1 MTAGTADR
9 WHALGAMLI
18 QRRTALNPRWHNRTE
33 FAQAVNLSYRLVYD
47 AEEARRSNFG
57 TSTLAALEAA
67 YRLAPGSI
75 ARFLA
80 GDELEPQE
88 PAAPLA
94 EPAPPRRQL
103 RVLDDPSISP
113 SDLDAEIAKVEAE
126 LIARTP
132 PRDATEARI
141 WQMPD
146 LLPDE
151 RRKFVAVLRI
161 LRRGPGGERK
171 RMSGLVPAG

>member
-1 MTAGTADR
+1 VPSDISHTRKRLGELLIRRRLDIDPRYQNRQVFADER
-9 WHALGAMLI
+9 GV
-18 QRRTALNPRWHNRTE
+18 E
-33 FAQAVNLSYRLVYD
+33 YRIVS
-47 AEEARRSNFG
+47 AIERGERANFQIV
-57 TSTLAALEAA
+57 TIAKLEAA
-67 YRLAPGSI
+67 YDLAPGSI
-75 ARFLA
+75 ASFLA
-80 GDELEPQE
+80 GGELELRE

-94 EPAPPRRQL
+94 EPAPARRL
-103 RVLDDPSISP
+103 RVLDDPTIS
-113 SDLDAEIAKVEAE
+113 SSELAAEIAMVEAE
-126 LIARTP
+126 LAARTP

>member
-1 MTAGTADR
+1 
-9 WHALGAMLI
+9 MLI

-33 FAQAVNLSYRLVYD
+33 FAQATGLSYRLVYD

-67 YRLAPGSI
+67 YRLTPGSI

-80 GDELEPQE
+80 GGELEPQE
-88 PAAPLA
+88 AAASLP

-103 RVLDDPSISP
+103 RILDDPSISA
-113 SDLDAEIAKVEAE
+113 SELAAELAVVEAE
-126 LIARTP
+126 LAARVP
-132 PRDATEARI
+132 PRDSDEARI

-171 RMSGLVPAG
+171 RMSG